1 MSIFAMKRFWIAVSL
16 PALIA
21 LLMGKSGFVLTG
33 IIWLPVSAGLLIWAY
48 FTNRRDKK
56 ALAELQP
63 QRKKITPHKKIS
75 GFMKFINFFKMKRF
89 WIAITLPLIAIYFG
103 GMRTFWEAGLL
114 WMPISVISF
123 FTALSS
129 YLLKL
134 SNQATVD
141 NFNDDN
147 DGCYSHT
154 LINSSMKID
163 SNKRLIFLKDG
174 YNEKTYSF
182 DDIKEWQYNIS
193 HGVEIEDAGLSVTAN
208 NINSMRMARNQ
219 NETGFF
225 ISVRDIQNPE
235 WHIRF
240 FPKEGSFKSQQGLNS
255 LKKQM
260 NQWME
265 VFDQI
270 VNGNKG

>member
-56 ALAELQP
+56 ALALLQP
-63 QRKKITPHKKIS
+63 QRKKITSPEKTS
-75 GFMKFINFFKMKRF
+75 GFMKF
-89 WIAITLPLIAIYFG
+89 WISITLPLIVIYFG
-103 GMRTFWEAGLL
+103 GMRAFWEAGLL
-114 WMPISVISF
+114 WMPISAISF

-147 DGCYSHT
+147 DGCYTHT

-163 SNKRLIFLKDG
+163 SNKRLLFLKDG

-193 HGVEIEDAGLSVTAN
+193 HGNEIEDAGLSITAN
-208 NINSMRMARNQ
+208 NINNIRMARNQ

-255 LKKQM
+255 LRKQM
-260 NQWME
+260 KQWME
-265 VFDQI
+265 VFDQV
-270 VNGNKG
+270 VNDN

>member
-33 IIWLPVSAGLLIWAY
+33 IIWLPVSIGLLIWAY

-56 ALAELQP
+56 TLAVLQP
-63 QRKKITPHKKIS
+63 QRKKISPPETVS
-75 GFMKFINFFKMKRF
+75 GFMKFINFFKMKRLWIALALPMFLSHFGTTEDLISIGFF
-89 WIAITLPLIAIYFG
+89 WIPICAIL
-103 GMRTFWEAGLL
+103 
-114 WMPISVISF
+114 F
-123 FTALSS
+123 FTALGS
-129 YLLKL
+129 YILKL

-154 LINSSMKID
+154 LLNSSMKLD

-174 YNEKTYSF
+174 NNEKTYSF
-182 DDIKEWQYNIS
+182 DDLKEWKYNIS
-193 HGVEIEDAGLSVTAN
+193 HGVEIEDAGLSITAK
-208 NINSMRMARNQ
+208 NINNVRMAKNR

-225 ISVRDIQNPE
+225 ISVRDIKNPE

-240 FPKEGSFKSQQGLNS
+240 FPKEGSFKSQIGFNDLR
-255 LKKQM
+255 KQM

-265 VFDQI
+265 VFDQV
-270 VNGNKG
+270 VNEN